1 MDRFFFS
8 TGLVAALMISPYTD
22 ATNPDGPKLTS
33 LAESLAP
40 LRKHFNAHKDKYRF
54 VALLSPT

>member
-1 MDRFFFS
+1 MVRSFFS

-22 ATNPDGPKLTS
+22 AKAPDGRRLTS
-33 LAESLAP
+33 LAASLEP
-40 LRKHFNAHKDKYRF
+40 LRKHFNAHKDKHRF